1 MSKSLVRIV
10 CQPLKKSDVIKNV
23 IIITCVLLVAAAP
36 LPADEPVTQRDYYAV
51 MVRGQKIG
59 HMIRERTVT
68 GPKVISREMITTLV
82 SRNGTQIEWVID
94 KTLEETL
101 DGRPLGF
108 TDVSR
113 ISNEVTRTTGVLD
126 DEGRMTVTQEVGGQ
140 KKTYVV
146 DYPKGALMPEG
157 ERLAAKKHDWKPG
170 STFRVKRFSPHSAT
184 PQVSVFTVG
193 EKEKIDLLGRVV
205 EATPITQEIHL
216 SRGVATEVRHV
227 DEQGQLL
234 RLEGPYAHTRVAFI
248 KCDKAFALSKVTTT
262 EDFFASSYIT
272 CPKPLPVIAKR
283 IILTLKPREG
293 REVTI
298 PETDAQKVEVG
309 FDGTITVTI
318 QRLAMQAGQA
328 VPFEGSNA
336 GAVEATRPARFVQ
349 SDDELIVE
357 AARKAVGNT
366 RDAVKVVRKLAA
378 WVNKRVSSKN
388 LSVGYASASEV
399 IRSREGDCTEHSV
412 LLAAMCRAVGVPAR
426 TAYGMLYVRR
436 LGTRKDVF
444 GGHQWTQVY
453 VSGKWIDID
462 ATLRPPYYSIG
473 RITLGTG
480 LGNES
485 EWSAL
490 LGKFGSFEIADVK
503 VVK

>member
-1 MSKSLVRIV
+1 M
-10 CQPLKKSDVIKNV
+10 
-23 IIITCVLLVAAAP
+23 
-36 LPADEPVTQRDYYAV
+36 
-51 MVRGQKIG
+51 
-59 HMIRERTVT
+59 
-68 GPKVISREMITTLV
+68 
-82 SRNGTQIEWVID
+82 
-94 KTLEETL
+94 
-101 DGRPLGF
+101 
-108 TDVSR
+108 
-113 ISNEVTRTTGVLD
+113 
-126 DEGRMTVTQEVGGQ
+126 
-140 KKTYVV
+140 
-146 DYPKGALMPEG
+146 
-157 ERLAAKKHDWKPG
+157 
-170 STFRVKRFSPHSAT
+170 
-184 PQVSVFTVG
+184 
-193 EKEKIDLLGRVV
+193 V

-227 DEQGQLL
+227 DDRGQLL
-234 RLEGPYAHTRVAFI
+234 RLEGPYAHTRVVFI
-248 KCDKAFALSKVTTT
+248 KCDKAFALSKVRTT
-262 EDFFASSYIT
+262 EDFFASSYIA
-272 CPKPLPVIAKR
+272 CPKPLPLIAKR

-293 REVTI
+293 KQVTI

-318 QRLAMQAGQA
+318 QRLALKAGQA
-328 VPFEGSNA
+328 VPFDGSEA
-336 GAVEATRPARFVQ
+336 SAVEATRPARFVQ

-357 AARKAVGNT
+357 AARKAAGNSG
-366 RDAVKVVRKLAA
+366 DAAKVVRKLAA

-426 TAYGMLYVRR
+426 TAYGMVYVRR
-436 LGTRKDVF
+436 LGTRRNLF

-453 VSGKWIDID
+453 VGGKWIDID
-462 ATLRPPYYSIG
+462 ATLQPPYYSIG

-503 VVK
+503 IVK